1 MDVDRAFVDKEMET
15 LRTEIK
21 RAQEFLIKAEGA
33 LVAYKTILEHAAKRE
48 SERVEEPIFREP

>member
-1 MDVDRAFVDKEMET
+1 MIVDRAFIDREMET

-33 LVAYKTILEHAAKRE
+33 LVAYKTILEHAEKQPKP
-48 SERVEEPIFREP
+48 EEPVFNEP